1 MPMRLLLLA
10 APVALQVILVLLV
23 GTAGAE
29 EVAAS
34 GGTYLGGY
42 LGIPQLVG
50 IGLEAGLGHHL
61 HLGLH
66 AGSMFVINSFG
77 ARLIGCTTEE
87 GLGFRYFG
95 GIVAGHFWY
104 GQDPDS
110 PRSLSLHGWAG
121 IGLGL
126 DRDEWRF
133 NLDVGGILSD
143 EGSEGIGISG
153 FFPAFSV
160 GVMHR
165 L

>member
-1 MPMRLLLLA
+1 MPMKRRLLA
-10 APVALQVILVLLV
+10 APVVLQVVLVLLA

-50 IGLEAGLGHHL
+50 IGLETELGPHL

-66 AGSMFVINSFG
+66 AGSVFVINSFG
-77 ARLIGCTTEE
+77 ARLIGCTTGE

-95 GIVAGHFWY
+95 GIVLSHVWY

-110 PRSLSLHGWAG
+110 PRNLTPHGWAG

-126 DRDEWRF
+126 DLDDWRF
-133 NLDVGGILSD
+133 NLDAGGILSD
-143 EGSEGIGISG
+143 EEGEGTVFSG
-153 FFPAFSV
+153 FYPAFSI